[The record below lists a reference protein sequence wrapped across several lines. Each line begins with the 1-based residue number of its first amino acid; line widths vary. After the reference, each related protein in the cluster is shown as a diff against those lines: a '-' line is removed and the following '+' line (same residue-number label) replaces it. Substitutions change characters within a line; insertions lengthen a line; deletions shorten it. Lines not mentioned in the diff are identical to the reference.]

1 MPAHFYTK
9 FTLNRST
16 SEPKEYIDTIS
27 NGSKQEITR
36 TSKKRGQTY
45 HVAIFLKKWQHNY
58 LPLNLN
64 NVHPIT
70 NINVLPSKN
79 KRRVMTNEQIHKLW
93 HFASLYKCGGND

>member
-1 MPAHFYTK
+1 MAPSKRSPEPA
-9 FTLNRST
+9 R
-16 SEPKEYIDTIS
+16 KEDKHIMLL
-27 NGSKQEITR
+27 
-36 TSKKRGQTY
+36 
-45 HVAIFLKKWQHNY
+45 FFFKKWQHNY